1 MQSGA
6 GMAYGEGVCTL
17 HGRYCAWDV
26 AGTVDGKSPLEAL
39 EMREAE
45 AKPSNILKRR
55 SVQQRA
61 SKMCRRLNTKA

>member
-39 EMREAE
+39 EMLE
-45 AKPSNILKRR
+45 S
-55 SVQQRA
+55 
-61 SKMCRRLNTKA
+61 SKE

>member
-26 AGTVDGKSPLEAL
+26 AGTVHGKSPLEAL
-39 EMREAE
+39 EMLEAE
-45 AKPSNILKRR
+45 AQPSNILKGR
-55 SVQQRA
+55 
-61 SKMCRRLNTKA
+61 